1 MLDLKRLRVLR
12 AVAEHGS
19 FSAAADELYV
29 SQSAVSQQIAN
40 LEAEV
45 GEPLVLRLRSGPVLT
60 DAGRVL
66 VAHAESAMARLEQAE
81 RDLASLSGLETG
93 ELRMVSF
100 ASASA
105 TVVTEAISRFR
116 DAHPGIRISLTEAEP
131 EEALP
136 ALRRGRFDVGVVY
149 DFELHPFPADPDLD
163 LTPVIDERMHLALP
177 PGHALAGCEAV
188 ELGELSD
195 ESWLCGSSE
204 TSCRQ
209 LTLRSCER
217 AGFVPDVAYES
228 NDYTVMQALVSAGM
242 GVTLIPDLALR
253 LPSPDVALV
262 EVIPDP
268 PV

>member
-45 GEPLVLRLRSGPVLT
+45 GEPLVLRLRGGPVLT

-136 ALRRGRFDVGVVY
+136 ALWDPPAEQFARNYIGGWRPLKGFTLGADGTLCYPGDSPLLPLAETRLRGEVIRLYECEWVVIIQ
-149 DFELHPFPADPDLD
+149 PD
-163 LTPVIDERMHLALP
+163 
-177 PGHALAGCEAV
+177 
-188 ELGELSD
+188 
-195 ESWLCGSSE
+195 GS
-204 TSCRQ
+204 
-209 LTLRSCER
+209 
-217 AGFVPDVAYES
+217 
-228 NDYTVMQALVSAGM
+228 
-242 GVTLIPDLALR
+242 
-253 LPSPDVALV
+253 V
-262 EVIPDP
+262 EVSLMD
-268 PV
+268 